1 MVSQT
6 FEKRHLN
13 IGLIAVAHTT
23 GTGILAENFKTRTA
37 VFPNTISEKL
47 SDTVIDQAMKL
58 SAEERQMLVISYVS
72 KAKEVWLVQ
81 GSEGFVMLEDDG
93 AVRLPIFPHRDLANA
108 FVTSNG
114 LDGMCVST
122 PLNEFV
128 STWLPGLETNGVELV
143 MFPTQSDVENL
154 VMTAPEL
161 SEELGSELNDQPSE
175 DKTPELGD
183 DESK

>member
-1 MVSQT
+1 
-6 FEKRHLN
+6 
-13 IGLIAVAHTT
+13 
-23 GTGILAENFKTRTA
+23 

-47 SDTVIDQAMKL
+47 NDTVIEQAIKL

-81 GSEGFVMLEDDG
+81 GSEGFVMLEDGG
-93 AVRLPIFPHRDLANA
+93 AVRLPIFPHHDLANA

-122 PLNEFV
+122 PLDEFI
-128 STWLPGLETNGVELV
+128 SKWLPGLESNSVELV
-143 MFPTQSDVENL
+143 MFPTKSDVENL

-161 SEELGSELNDQPSE
+161 SEELIA
-175 DKTPELGD
+175 ELGD
-183 DESK
+183 DVNK

>member
-1 MVSQT
+1 
-6 FEKRHLN
+6 
-13 IGLIAVAHTT
+13 
-23 GTGILAENFKTRTA
+23 

-47 SDTVIDQAMKL
+47 NDTVIEQAIKL

-81 GSEGFVMLEDDG
+81 GSEGFVMLEDG
-93 AVRLPIFPHRDLANA
+93 GSVRLPIFPHRDLANA

-122 PLNEFV
+122 PLDEFI
-128 STWLPGLETNGVELV
+128 SKWLPGLESNSVELV
-143 MFPTQSDVENL
+143 MFPTKSDVENL

-161 SEELGSELNDQPSE
+161 SEELIA
-175 DKTPELGD
+175 ELGD
-183 DESK
+183 DVNK

>member
-1 MVSQT
+1 M
-6 FEKRHLN
+6 
-13 IGLIAVAHTT
+13 
-23 GTGILAENFKTRTA
+23 
-37 VFPNTISEKL
+37 FPNTISEKL
-47 SDTVIDQAMKL
+47 NDTVIEHAIKL

-81 GSEGFVMLEDDG
+81 GSEGFVMLEDGG

-122 PLNEFV
+122 PLDEFI
-128 STWLPGLETNGVELV
+128 SKWLPGLESNSVELV
-143 MFPTQSDVENL
+143 MFPTKSDVENL

-161 SEELGSELNDQPSE
+161 SEELIA
-175 DKTPELGD
+175 ELGD
-183 DESK
+183 DVNK

>member
-1 MVSQT
+1 
-6 FEKRHLN
+6 
-13 IGLIAVAHTT
+13 
-23 GTGILAENFKTRTA
+23 
-37 VFPNTISEKL
+37 
-47 SDTVIDQAMKL
+47 MKL
-58 SAEERQMLVISYVS
+58 SAEERQMLIISYVC

-122 PLNEFV
+122 PLDEFI
-128 STWLPGLETNGVELV
+128 STWLPGLESNSVELV

-161 SEELGSELNDQPSE
+161 SQELSEEL
-175 DKTPELGD
+175 KA
-183 DESK
+183 

>member
-1 MVSQT
+1 
-6 FEKRHLN
+6 
-13 IGLIAVAHTT
+13 
-23 GTGILAENFKTRTA
+23 

-47 SDTVIDQAMKL
+47 NDTVIEQAIKL

-81 GSEGFVMLEDDG
+81 GSEGFVMLEDGG

-122 PLNEFV
+122 PLDEFI
-128 STWLPGLETNGVELV
+128 SKWLPGLESNSVELV
-143 MFPTQSDVENL
+143 MFPTKSDVENL

-161 SEELGSELNDQPSE
+161 SEELIA
-175 DKTPELGD
+175 ELGD
-183 DESK
+183 DVNK

>member
-1 MVSQT
+1 M
-6 FEKRHLN
+6 
-13 IGLIAVAHTT
+13 
-23 GTGILAENFKTRTA
+23 
-37 VFPNTISEKL
+37 FPNTISEKL
-47 SDTVIDQAMKL
+47 NDTVIEQAIKL

-81 GSEGFVMLEDDG
+81 GSEGFVMLEDGG

-122 PLNEFV
+122 PLDEFI
-128 STWLPGLETNGVELV
+128 SKWLPGLESNSVELV
-143 MFPTQSDVENL
+143 MFPTKSDVENL

-161 SEELGSELNDQPSE
+161 SEELIA
-175 DKTPELGD
+175 ELGD
-183 DESK
+183 DVNK

>member
-1 MVSQT
+1 M
-6 FEKRHLN
+6 
-13 IGLIAVAHTT
+13 
-23 GTGILAENFKTRTA
+23 
-37 VFPNTISEKL
+37 FPNTISEKL
-47 SDTVIDQAMKL
+47 NDAVIEQAIKL

-81 GSEGFVMLEDDG
+81 GSEGFVMLEDGG

-122 PLNEFV
+122 PLDEFI
-128 STWLPGLETNGVELV
+128 SKWLPGLESNSVELV
-143 MFPTQSDVENL
+143 MFPTKSDVENL

-161 SEELGSELNDQPSE
+161 SEELIA
-175 DKTPELGD
+175 ELGD
-183 DESK
+183 DVNK